1 MNLYFIFLAALILLT
16 LIFFIQ
22 GIIRFWSNLFSETT
36 ASIKRRLRVIMGEI
50 TINYTKS
57 IKKRRLSEVPQI
69 DIFLQKIPGISKLD
83 TLFNQSGI
91 KFNVEFF
98 LIRCFLMMLFL
109 GFAAFWAKISWE
121 ISFCVILIPMP
132 LWLAYIYRK
141 LRHRIKQ
148 IEAQLPDALNL
159 MARAMQ
165 AGHAFS
171 SALLIVGSEGLEP
184 IRLEFQTVFDEI
196 NYGISTEIALHHL
209 TQRVASGDLRFFVV
223 AVLIQLETG
232 GNLSEILKSLVA
244 LIRDRQRIAGNVRV
258 LSAEG
263 RLSAWIL
270 GLLPFVLAGLLS
282 LVNHDFIAALWTDP
296 LGIRMLEVSFTLM
309 IFGIW
314 WMWRLVSVRV

>member
-16 LIFFIQ
+16 LLFFFQ
-22 GIIRFWSNLFSETT
+22 GIIRFWSHFYSETT
-36 ASIKRRLRVIMGEI
+36 ASIKRRLRVITGDL
-50 TINYTKS
+50 TVNSTKLF
-57 IKKRRLSEVPQI
+57 KKRRLSEVPMI
-69 DIFLQKIPGISKLD
+69 DVFLQKIPGISKLD
-83 TLFNQSGI
+83 NLFNQSEI

-98 LIRCFLMMLFL
+98 LIRSILAMFFL
-109 GFAAFWAKISWE
+109 GLVAFLAKLPWIML
-121 ISFCVILIPMP
+121 ICLILIPIP
-132 LWLAYIYRK
+132 IWLAYIYRK
-141 LRHRIKQ
+141 RRQRIKQ
-148 IEAQLPDALNL
+148 IETQLPDTLNL

-196 NYGISTEIALHHL
+196 NYGISTELALHHL
-209 TQRVASGDLRFFVV
+209 TQRVASADLRFFVV

-232 GNLSEILKSLVA
+232 GNLTEILKSLVA
-244 LIRDRQRIAGNVRV
+244 LIRDRQRIAGNVRI

-282 LVNHDFIAALWTDP
+282 LVNHDFIATLWTDP

-309 IFGIW
+309 IVGVW
-314 WMWRLVSVRV
+314 WMWNLVSVRI